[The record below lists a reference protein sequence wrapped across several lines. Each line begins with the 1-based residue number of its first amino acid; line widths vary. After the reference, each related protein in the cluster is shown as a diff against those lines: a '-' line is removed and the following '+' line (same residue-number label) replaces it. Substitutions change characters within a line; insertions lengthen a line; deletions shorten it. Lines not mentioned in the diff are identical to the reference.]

1 MIFGNHIRNQE
12 KKLNRMIT
20 ESQFQIFFLEM
31 VYTLSIAQ
39 EIRISYQFEL
49 LSDIGFVDKTDN
61 NTPHEVYSKRVSI
74 LNLNTVR
81 IF

>member
-1 MIFGNHIRNQE
+1 MIFGYHIRNQE
-12 KKLNRMIT
+12 KKLNQMIT

-49 LSDIGFVDKTDN
+49 LSDIGFVDKNDN
-61 NTPHEVYSKRVSI
+61 NTPHEVYSKRVSV